1 MVWESSMT
9 TQEIEFRRLS
19 AGDVAGLLEFLAALA
34 AAGDDRWFHP
44 HPFDRVAVE
53 RLADPS
59 CRDEYRLAVVQGAI
73 MGYGML
79 RGWEEG
85 WAVPSLGLAIHPR
98 FRGQGAGRR
107 LMVHL
112 HERARFRGADTVRLK
127 VYRTNGAAIALYT
140 SLGYRFEPCSE
151 TELLGLLSL

>member
-1 MVWESSMT
+1 MT

-19 AGDVAGLLEFLAALA
+19 AGDVAGLLEFLATLA

-59 CRDEYRLAVVQGAI
+59 CRDEYRLAVVQDAI

-98 FRGQGAGRR
+98 FRGLGAGRR
-107 LMVHL
+107 LLTHL

-151 TELLGLLSL
+151 NELLGLLSL